1 MCGAS
6 LSLGDTFCPVCGASV
21 ATLTSREAGDPER
34 ATGHEGTG
42 SPTPS
47 LPIPADKSASQPF
60 TPHPSISPPGP
71 RRLGRLLAIA
81 TAAAALVLGGVAWS
95 KWGLGGEPSSSGDAG
110 RTSRSGIPS
119 GSATANAPSPA
130 APSPT
135 PSPSPTPTGP
145 GDPGGPLP
153 PIKVSSVG
161 ELSGGIGVGAVQ
173 RFADD
178 LAAPN
183 LDRILRNCWTIA
195 PSRRIG
201 GLEQAARIGT
211 LQALSGK
218 VGGTETGLFWDSGP
232 WHVWATWSELS
243 SPYGCPMVSG
253 PGLPS
258 PPTVDDAQYLLIRL
272 DGRLHG
278 HPVHAHDV
286 EKDYSLLCE
295 QFSAPDSGSD
305 AGASD
310 ASERDRLSATVQQA
324 IAQLARGPLT
334 GTTDHG
340 DLLVRPIGK
349 ASPTARLYVY
359 GDLCLTQVQP

>member
-6 LSLGDTFCPVCGASV
+6 LSLGDGFCPVCGAPV
-21 ATLTSREAGDPER
+21 ATPTSGVTGDPER
-34 ATGHEGTG
+34 AAGHEASGF
-42 SPTPS
+42 PTPS

-71 RRLGRLLAIA
+71 RRLGRLLAIVA
-81 TAAAALVLGGVAWS
+81 VAAALVFGGVAWG
-95 KWGLGGEPSSSGDAG
+95 KWGLGGASSSSGDAG

-119 GSATANAPSPA
+119 GSVTASTPSPA
-130 APSPT
+130 APSL
-135 PSPSPTPTGP
+135 TPTGP
-145 GDPGGPLP
+145 RDPGGPLP
-153 PIKVSSVG
+153 PITVTSVG
-161 ELSGGIGVGAVQ
+161 ELGGRIGVGALQ

-183 LDRILRNCWTIA
+183 LDRIQRNCWTIA

-201 GLEQAARIGT
+201 GLEHAARAGT

-218 VGGTETGLFWDSGP
+218 VEGTETGLSWDSGS
-232 WHVWATWSELS
+232 WHVWATWAELS
-243 SPYGCPMVSG
+243 SPYGCPTVSG
-253 PGLPS
+253 PGLPP

-278 HPVHAHDV
+278 HPVHVHDV